1 MQKLW
6 IRSHT
11 QTSTVHQPNVRNT
24 KKHFLVITQQINE
37 KVMNDPA
44 NEYIESA
51 VIAFL
56 AIVGVVLF
64 FVGIAKII
72 TYRKRD

>member
-1 MQKLW
+1 M
-6 IRSHT
+6 
-11 QTSTVHQPNVRNT
+11 
-24 KKHFLVITQQINE
+24 E
-37 KVMNDPA
+37 DPA